1 MSMPSPPFCYQYM
14 GGNAVDYIIH
24 AVKSLSKRVV
34 QYHKSCLLDMHVI
47 RLRFLHI
54 WYMIK
59 ANLGG
64 GDSMQEKRRN
74 YKRTII
80 KLLLAGFVLYLFPI
94 YHIGAM
100 VPYFDYYSKEEIA
113 MLAFR
118 GGPVDH
124 LQAMPVLKLAE
135 EAFSD
140 VNSTRDEA
148 MQKYG
153 LLDRYGYAEDS
164 YSDIV
169 SEKHLLDLW
178 ACRFSDSTGYMW
190 IYYTSMG
197 YDANGNNT
205 SGSARVQALWMLEKQ
220 NGEWVVTH
228 IKEHP

>member
-1 MSMPSPPFCYQYM
+1 
-14 GGNAVDYIIH
+14 
-24 AVKSLSKRVV
+24 
-34 QYHKSCLLDMHVI
+34 
-47 RLRFLHI
+47 
-54 WYMIK
+54 
-59 ANLGG
+59 
-64 GDSMQEKRRN
+64 MQEKWHKH
-74 YKRTII
+74 KRTII
-80 KLLLAGFVLYLFPI
+80 KLLLAGCILYLFPI
-94 YHIGAM
+94 YHIAAM

-113 MLAFR
+113 RLAFR

-124 LQAMPVLKLAE
+124 LQAMPVMKLAE

-140 VNSTRDEA
+140 VDSTRDEA

-197 YDANGNNT
+197 YDANGTNT
-205 SGSARVQALWMLEKQ
+205 SGSARVQALWTLEK
-220 NGEWVVTH
+220 NTDGEWVVTH